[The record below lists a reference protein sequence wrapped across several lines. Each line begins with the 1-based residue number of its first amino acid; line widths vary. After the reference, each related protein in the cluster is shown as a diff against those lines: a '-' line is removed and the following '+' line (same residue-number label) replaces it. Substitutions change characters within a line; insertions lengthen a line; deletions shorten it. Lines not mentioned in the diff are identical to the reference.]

1 MFKSTKQKCMK
12 QTGRG
17 AVSEA
22 DSNSMLLVPDMA
34 GTGSGHGLLP
44 WVDFMTHW

>member
-1 MFKSTKQKCMK
+1 MK
-12 QTGRG
+12 QAGRG

-22 DSNSMLLVPDMA
+22 DRNRTLLVPDTA
-34 GTGSGHGLLP
+34 GTGSGHRLLP